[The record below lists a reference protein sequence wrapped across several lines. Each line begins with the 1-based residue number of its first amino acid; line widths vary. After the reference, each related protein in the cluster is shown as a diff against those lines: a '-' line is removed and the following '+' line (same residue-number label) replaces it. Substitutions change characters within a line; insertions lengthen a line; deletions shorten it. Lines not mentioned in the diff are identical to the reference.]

1 MRLDRIPIS
10 VLKTRFVPGGWDL
23 LAFVLVFAFLVYVAE
38 AAHGLAAGQLDAV
51 AEVVAVKFV
60 RRQGRR
66 VLARLDLAEVT

>member
-38 AAHGLAAGQLDAV
+38 AAHGLAGS
-51 AEVVAVKFV
+51 
-60 RRQGRR
+60 
-66 VLARLDLAEVT
+66 LARL